1 MKIVDQVRLDIRK
14 LVEDRNL
21 RPGDRLPTEAEIA
34 QLYGVARST
43 VREALKRLEHEG
55 LFHAV
60 QGNGR
65 FLSAIGS
72 LSVER
77 PITKYESITSMLE
90 ELGYAVSNAVLEI
103 GELAATEVEAA
114 ALGIETGDPVIRLTR
129 LRYGNER
136 PMVFSVNTI
145 LREALPGPVVHRD
158 WAGSVTAALDA
169 QGRSIVSSAA
179 RISAVSLPPE
189 VESRYR
195 LNGLGPWLLVTET
208 CLTADGTRV
217 LFAQDYHRGGE
228 IGFNVLR
235 QR

>member
-1 MKIVDQVRLDIRK
+1 MKIVDQVRRDIRK

-34 QLYGVARST
+34 QIYGVARST

-90 ELGYAVSNAVLEI
+90 ELGYTVSNAVLEV
-103 GELAATEVEAA
+103 GEVSSTDAESA
-114 ALGIETGDPVIRLTR
+114 ALGIESGNPVIRLTR

-158 WAGSVTAALDA
+158 WTGSVTAALDA

-179 RISAVSLPPE
+179 QISAVTLPHE
-189 VESRYR
+189 AESRYH
-195 LNGLGPWLLVTET
+195 LSGLGAWLLVTET

-217 LFAQDYHRGGE
+217 LFAQDYHRGSD
-228 IGFNVLR
+228 IAFNVLR
-235 QR
+235 RR

>member
-14 LVEDRNL
+14 LVDDRNL

-90 ELGYAVSNAVLEI
+90 ELGYAVTNAVLEV
-103 GELAATEVEAA
+103 GEVSSTQAEAV
-114 ALGIETGDPVIRLTR
+114 ALGIEAGDPVIRLTR
-129 LRYGNER
+129 LRYGNDR

-145 LREALPGPVVHRD
+145 LREALPGAVVHRD
-158 WAGSVTAALDA
+158 WTGSVTAALDA
-169 QGRSIVSSAA
+169 QGWAINSSAA
-179 RISAVSLPPE
+179 QISAVTLPE
-189 VESRYR
+189 DVESRYQ
-195 LNGLGPWLLVTET
+195 LGGLGAWLLVVET
-208 CLTADGTRV
+208 CLTVDGTRV
-217 LFAQDYHRGGE
+217 LFAQDYHRGSE
-228 IGFNVLR
+228 IAFNVLR
-235 QR
+235 RR